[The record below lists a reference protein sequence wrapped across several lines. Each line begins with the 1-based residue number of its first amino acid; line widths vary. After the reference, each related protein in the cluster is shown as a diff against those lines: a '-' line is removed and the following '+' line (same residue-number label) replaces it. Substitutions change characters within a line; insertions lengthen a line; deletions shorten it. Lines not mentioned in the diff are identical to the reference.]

1 MSTNR
6 KATSQVAWS
15 LLTEGVTDARLNV
28 HRIRLLVQRALNL
41 VDQSIA
47 RDHLYQVGGDLIMGL
62 PEALTDAE
70 IALDRTSY
78 ALTVMGQDFL
88 RGRLP
93 FTDRYIVDEAIKAS
107 PFAGPKREKESM
119 EARVARRFLE
129 AKAAIK
135 APKPVAPSA
144 EKQFFDNPE
153 KREVRQLAQVGAISN
168 VPATAA
174 KAVKEFEDADRTVT
188 EAKQEAKKAPPD
200 PLKIEKRPGG
210 KQFSTLNRFIVETE
224 QPKVRGVPEG
234 RDELPKSKKI
244 KPGR

>member
-15 LLTEGVTDARLNV
+15 LLAEGVTDARLNV

-41 VDQSIA
+41 VDQSVA

-78 ALTVMGQDFL
+78 ALAVMGQDFL

-93 FTDRYIVDEAIKAS
+93 FSDRHIVDEAIKAS
-107 PFAGPKREKESM
+107 PFSSPKREKESM
-119 EARVARRFLE
+119 DMRVARRFLE
-129 AKAAIK
+129 AQQIK
-135 APKPVAPSA
+135 APKPSAPSA

-153 KREVRQLAQVGAISN
+153 KREVRQFAQVGALSN

-174 KAVKEFEDADRTVT
+174 KSVKEFEDADRTVT
-188 EAKQEAKKAPPD
+188 EAKQEARKAPPD
-200 PLKIEKRPGG
+200 PTKIEKKPGG

-234 RDELPKSKKI
+234 RDELPKAKKI
-244 KPGR
+244 KPVR

>member
-28 HRIRLLVQRALNL
+28 HRVRLLVQRALNL
-41 VDQSIA
+41 VDQSVA
-47 RDHLYQVGGDLIMGL
+47 RDHLYQVGGDIIMGL
-62 PEALTDAE
+62 PEALNDAE

-93 FTDRYIVDEAIKAS
+93 FTDRSIVDDAVKAS
-107 PFAGPKREKESM
+107 PFSGPKREKESM
-119 EARVARRFLE
+119 EMRVARRFLE
-129 AKAAIK
+129 AQKVK

-188 EAKQEAKKAPPD
+188 EAKQEARKAPPD
-200 PLKIEKRPGG
+200 PLKIEKKPGG
-210 KQFSTLNRFIVETE
+210 KQFSTLNRFIIETE

-234 RDELPKSKKI
+234 RDELPKAKKI
-244 KPGR
+244 KPVR